1 VAAKRANRSIGKG
14 GPKTGR
20 KVLAVNRPCG
30 LKRLLITLS
39 LCFLLPAL
47 AAAAD
52 SNGRIIRDDAP
63 APAWDTGYPVG
74 NGRLGATAFGDFP
87 TERILLNEE
96 TIWARGPQGVMAE
109 DSFEHL
115 EKVRKLEA
123 DGKYEAADAHFT
135 DHIQAA
141 HRPYS
146 YQLLGNLAIEHTDSE
161 KAQNISRALDLA
173 TGLTT
178 TRIELPENTITRT
191 LYASAPDNVLVLHL
205 AASKPRSLNL
215 RLALSHPG
223 SVSLQTEKDDLVI
236 DGIARRNAKSKDD
249 NAPPDPD
256 GTHFHGRVRIAAH
269 DGTLTATPDALLL
282 RDATEATILIAAAT
296 NFNRANCDAPLPEG
310 WQAAA
315 ARALDRA
322 AERDETALRRD
333 AIGDHGKYFD
343 RVELDL
349 GESAPEI
356 AGLSTPARVE
366 RFRQGARDDPD
377 LIETY
382 FQFGRYLLIASSRP
396 GTLPM
401 NLQGIWNPH
410 LKAPWGSDFHLNINI
425 QMCYWPAETTNLA
438 ELHTPLFDFIEYCQP
453 RGREMAERMGF
464 EGWCMGHATDLWANA
479 RVMSVTPFWGGSF
492 YGGQWLTFHI
502 LEHFRFTRD
511 KEELLRMWPI
521 LTESNR
527 FVLSWLIRD
536 PATGKLISR
545 PSCSPEN
552 SFEYFDEKGEKK
564 TAALSS
570 GNSFDQYLVSQIFSD
585 YLEAAKALGKSD
597 EPLVGKVQAALA
609 NLYQPK
615 IADDGRLMEWRLPLG
630 EAEPGH
636 RHISHV
642 LGAYPGNQVDLA
654 ADGPI
659 RDAIQKSLDFRLEN
673 GGAATGWS
681 RAWTIGMY
689 ARLGDGEVAGEHLQK
704 ILERSTLNNLWDNHP
719 PFQVDGNFGA
729 TAAIAEMLLHSHEQ
743 TADGTTLLRLLPAL
757 PPMWPE
763 GSVRGLRARGGFE
776 VDLAW
781 EAGKLKA
788 AQVHSLGGEP
798 FVLVDGETQ
807 KKYHPDRGE
816 TVEISRNK
824 K

>member
-1 VAAKRANRSIGKG
+1 MNRI
-14 GPKTGR
+14 
-20 KVLAVNRPCG
+20 CG
-30 LKRLLITLS
+30 LKRPLVALSFWTLSFWALSFWALFFWALS
-39 LCFLLPAL
+39 LCFLLPTL
-47 AAAAD
+47 AAA
-52 SNGRIIRDDAP
+52 GKPYELIICDDAP

-74 NGRLGATAFGDFP
+74 NGRLGATAFGGFP

-115 EKVRKLEA
+115 EKVRQLEA
-123 DGKYEAADAHFT
+123 AGEYEAADAHFT
-135 DHIQAA
+135 EHIQAE

-146 YQLLGNLAIEHTDSE
+146 YQLLGNLAIEHVGSE
-161 KAQNISRALDLA
+161 KAQNIRRELDLA
-173 TGLTT
+173 TGLAT
-178 TRIELPENTITRT
+178 TRIELPGNTITRT
-191 LYASAPDNVLVLHL
+191 LYASAPDDVLVLHL
-205 AASKPRSLNL
+205 AATKPGSLNL

-223 SVSLQTEKDDLVI
+223 KVSVQTRDEDLVI
-236 DGIARRNAKSKDD
+236 EGVARRNAKSKD
-249 NAPPDPD
+249 AGGTPDPD
-256 GTHFHGRVRIAAH
+256 GTHFYGQVRIAAH
-269 DGTLTATPDALLL
+269 DGALSTTPDALLL
-282 RDATEATILIAAAT
+282 QNATEATILIAAAT
-296 NFNRANCDAPLPEG
+296 NFNQANCDAPLPDG
-310 WQAAA
+310 WQQQATG
-315 ARALDRA
+315 ALDRA
-322 AERDETALRRD
+322 DARDEVALRHD

-343 RVELDL
+343 RLAIEL

-356 AGLSTPARVE
+356 QQLNTPERVE
-366 RFRQGARDDPD
+366 RFRQGKSDDPD
-377 LIETY
+377 LLETY

-396 GTLPM
+396 DTLPM

-410 LKAPWGSDFHLNINI
+410 LKAPWSSDFHLNINI
-425 QMCYWPAETTNLA
+425 QMCYWHAETTNLS
-438 ELHTPLFDFIEYCQP
+438 ELHTPLFDLIEYFQP
-453 RGREMAERMGF
+453 RGREMARRMGF
-464 EGWCMGHATDLWANA
+464 EGWCMGHASDLWANA

-492 YGGQWLTFHI
+492 YGGQWLTLHI
-502 LEHFRFTRD
+502 LEHYRFTRD

-527 FVLSWLIRD
+527 FVLSWLVRD
-536 PATGKLISR
+536 PATGKLVSR

-552 SFEYFDEKGEKK
+552 SFEYLDAKGEKK

-570 GNSFDQYLVSQIFSD
+570 GNSFDQYLVRQIFSD
-585 YLEAAKALGKSD
+585 YIEAAEALGKSD
-597 EPLVGKVQAALA
+597 EPLVGKVKAALA
-609 NLYQPK
+609 DLYEPK
-615 IADDGRLMEWRLPLG
+615 IADDGRLMEWRLPFG

-654 ADGPI
+654 SDGPM

-704 ILERSTLNNLWDNHP
+704 ILERSTLDNLWDNHP

-729 TAAIAEMLLHSHEQ
+729 TAAMAEMLLHSHEQ
-743 TADGTTLLRLLPAL
+743 TDEGTTILRLLPAL
-757 PPMWPE
+757 PAMWPK

-776 VDLAW
+776 VDLVW
-781 EAGKLKA
+781 ESGKLKA

-798 FVLVDGETQ
+798 FVLIDGETQ
-807 KKYHPDRGE
+807 KRYHPERGE
-816 TVEISRNK
+816 SVNISK
-824 K
+824 DKE

>member
-1 VAAKRANRSIGKG
+1 M
-14 GPKTGR
+14 
-20 KVLAVNRPCG
+20 LAVNRPCG
-30 LKRLLITLS
+30 LKRLLVTLLSLSLLPTLS
-39 LCFLLPAL
+39 AFSESKEL
-47 AAAAD
+47 
-52 SNGRIIRDDAP
+52 IICDDAP
-63 APAWDTGYPVG
+63 APAWDTGHPVG

-109 DSFEHL
+109 DTFEHL
-115 EKVRKLEA
+115 EKVRELEA
-123 DGKYEAADAHFT
+123 AGKYEAADAHFT
-135 DHIQAA
+135 EHILAA

-146 YQLLGNLAIEHTDSE
+146 YQLLGNLAIEHLGSE
-161 KAQNISRALDLA
+161 PPQNVRRELDLA
-173 TGLTT
+173 TGLATS
-178 TRIELPENTITRT
+178 RIELPENTITRT
-191 LYASAPDNVLVLHL
+191 LYASAPDDVLVLHL
-205 AASKPRSLNL
+205 SARKPGSLNL
-215 RLALSHPG
+215 RLTLSHPG
-223 SVSLQTEKDDLVI
+223 KVSVQTRDEDLVI
-236 DGIARRNAKSKDD
+236 DGIARRTAKNEGK

-269 DGTLTATPDALLL
+269 DGNLTTTPDALLL

-296 NFNRANCDAPLPEG
+296 NFNPSNCDAPLPQG
-310 WQAAA
+310 WQQQA

-322 AERDETALRRD
+322 ATRDEATLRRD
-333 AIGDHGKYFD
+333 AIADHRQYFD
-343 RVELDL
+343 RMELNL

-356 AGLSTPARVE
+356 QKLSTPARVE
-366 RFRQGARDDPD
+366 RFRQGAGNDPD

-410 LKAPWGSDFHLNINI
+410 LKAPWSSDFHLNINI

-438 ELHTPLFDFIEYCQP
+438 ELHTPLFDFIKYCQP

-479 RVMSVTPFWGGSF
+479 RMMSVTPFWGGSF
-492 YGGQWLTFHI
+492 FGGQWLTLHI
-502 LEHFRFTRD
+502 LEHYRFTRD
-511 KEELLRMWPI
+511 QEELLRMWPI

-536 PATGKLISR
+536 PETGKLVSR

-552 SFEYFDEKGEKK
+552 SFEYLDAKGEKK

-570 GNSFDQYLVSQIFSD
+570 GNSFDQYLVGQIFSD
-585 YLEAAKALGKSD
+585 YLEAAEVLGKSD
-597 EPLVGKVQAALA
+597 EPLVEQVKAALTD
-609 NLYQPK
+609 LYQPK

-654 ADGPI
+654 SDAAM
-659 RDAIQKSLDFRLEN
+659 RDAIQKSLDYRLKN

-757 PPMWPE
+757 PAMWPD
-763 GSVRGLRARGGFE
+763 GAVRGLRARGGFE

-781 EAGKLKA
+781 EAGKLKT
-788 AQVHSLGGEP
+788 AQVHSRGGEP
-798 FVLVDGETQ
+798 FVLVDGERQ
-807 KKYHPDRGE
+807 QKYHPERGA
-816 TVEISRNK
+816 TVAISRNED
-824 K
+824 

>member
-1 VAAKRANRSIGKG
+1 
-14 GPKTGR
+14 
-20 KVLAVNRPCG
+20 VNRPCG
-30 LKRLLITLS
+30 LQRLLITLS
-39 LCFLLPAL
+39 FWSLSFWTLSFWSLLATL
-47 AAAAD
+47 SAAAE
-52 SNGRIIRDDAP
+52 SSPLIIRDDAP

-87 TERILLNEE
+87 SERILLNEE

-123 DGKYEAADAHFT
+123 AGEYEAADAHFT
-135 DHIQAA
+135 EHIQAA

-146 YQLLGNLAIEHTDSE
+146 YQLLGNLTIEHLGSE
-161 KAQNISRALDLA
+161 PPQNIRRELDLA
-173 TGLTT
+173 TGLATT
-178 TRIELPENTITRT
+178 HIELSENTITRT
-191 LYASAPDNVLVLHL
+191 LYASGPDDVIVLHL
-205 AASKPRSLNL
+205 AASQPGSLNL
-215 RLALSHPG
+215 RLTLSHPG
-223 SVSLQTEKDDLVI
+223 TVSVQTRDEDLVI
-236 DGIARRNAKSKDD
+236 DGIARRAVKAEKTGGKTS
-249 NAPPDPD
+249 APDPD

-269 DGTLTATPDALLL
+269 NGNLTTTPDALLL
-282 RDATEATILIAAAT
+282 RDATEATVLIAAAT

-310 WQAAA
+310 WQQQA

-322 AERDETALRRD
+322 ATRDETALRRD
-333 AIGDHGKYFD
+333 AVADHGQYFD
-343 RVELDL
+343 RMELDL
-349 GESAPEI
+349 GASAPEI
-356 AGLSTPARVE
+356 LKLGTPARVE
-366 RFRQGARDDPD
+366 RFRQGASEDPD

-410 LKAPWGSDFHLNINI
+410 LKAPWSSDFHLNINI

-453 RGREMAERMGF
+453 RGREMARRMGF

-492 YGGQWLTFHI
+492 YGGQWLTLHI
-502 LEHFRFTRD
+502 LEHYRFSRD
-511 KEELLRMWPI
+511 QEELLRMWPI

-536 PATGKLISR
+536 PATGKLVSR

-552 SFEYFDEKGEKK
+552 SFEYLDAKGEKK

-570 GNSFDQYLVSQIFSD
+570 GNSFDQYLVGQIFSD
-585 YLEAAKALGKSD
+585 YLEAAEALGKSD
-597 EPLVGKVQAALA
+597 EPLVEQVQAALA
-609 NLYQPK
+609 DLYQPK

-642 LGAYPGNQVDLA
+642 LGAYPGNRIDLA
-654 ADGPI
+654 SDEPMRG
-659 RDAIQKSLDFRLEN
+659 AIQKSLDYRLKN

-689 ARLGDGEVAGEHLQK
+689 ARLGDGEGAGEHLQK
-704 ILERSTLNNLWDNHP
+704 ILERSTLDNLWDNHP

-757 PPMWPE
+757 PAMWPD
-763 GSVRGLRARGGFE
+763 GTVSGLRARGGFE

-781 EAGKLKA
+781 KAGKLKA

-807 KKYHPDRGE
+807 QEYHPDRGE
-816 TVEISRNK
+816 SVEISRK
-824 K
+824 KE